1 MPRIITALM
10 FALVCHAALAAAPA
24 DPPDPLNSGRW
35 ADMRKEVLPADA
47 RTVFDERIRV
57 IAPISAENPLNV
69 PITVDASALDGVEEV
84 RVFADYNP
92 IVQIVRFEPGGA
104 LATLGFRVKLQ
115 QSTPIRAAARGAD
128 GLWHVGG
135 SWVNTTGG
143 GCTLPSTGSSS
154 PEWQRRL
161 GEVSSRVWARKEGG
175 ERIRLRIV
183 HPEDTGLAAG
193 IPAFYIE
200 DLRLTDDGGRP
211 LMRVRGFEP
220 IAENPVFTVD
230 IPAAHTGHGY
240 RINGRDNNGNTI
252 AAEIDK

>member
-115 QSTPIRAAARGAD
+115 QSTPIRAAARTAD
-128 GLWHVGG
+128 GVWHVGG

-143 GCTLPSTGSSS
+143 GCTLPSTGSGS

-161 GEVSSRVWARKEGG
+161 GEVSSRVWTRKEGG

-200 DLRLTDDGGRP
+200 DLRLTDDSGRA
-211 LMRVRGFEP
+211 LMTVRGFEP